1 MSRLYLGFYRSSPAR
16 IHAGKQ
22 QEVREREDA
31 IVTIQAIERSPLHD
45 STHNGLAENSQFLG
59 TTSGTTRM
67 STATTLAVTTRPM
80 IEDDAM
86 LLFEL
91 YASARAEE
99 LSRSGW
105 ATPQQRSFFRMQA
118 QNQEQFF
125 CRHHANLDRRTIC
138 INGFSAGRVLVD
150 RGPDCFTIVDFG
162 MLPSFRSRGIGT
174 MVIAAVLAD
183 AAEAGV
189 PVEMEI
195 HRANVALRLARRL
208 GFEVAHDDGDRVLL
222 RWTPATVP
230 TTRRPLTSIAAV

>member
-1 MSRLYLGFYRSSPAR
+1 
-16 IHAGKQ
+16 
-22 QEVREREDA
+22 
-31 IVTIQAIERSPLHD
+31 
-45 STHNGLAENSQFLG
+45 
-59 TTSGTTRM
+59 
-67 STATTLAVTTRPM
+67 M
-80 IEDDAM
+80 IDDDAM

-150 RGPDCFTIVDFG
+150 RGADCFTIVDFG
-162 MLPSFRSRGIGT
+162 MLPSFRSRGVGS

-183 AAEAGV
+183 AAEAGCRSRWRSTR
-189 PVEMEI
+189 PT
-195 HRANVALRLARRL
+195 RPLRLCRRL
-208 GFEVAHDDGDRVLL
+208 GFEQIAR
-222 RWTPATVP
+222 RR
-230 TTRRPLTSIAAV
+230 TTACCCAGRRRRFRPRAGRLA